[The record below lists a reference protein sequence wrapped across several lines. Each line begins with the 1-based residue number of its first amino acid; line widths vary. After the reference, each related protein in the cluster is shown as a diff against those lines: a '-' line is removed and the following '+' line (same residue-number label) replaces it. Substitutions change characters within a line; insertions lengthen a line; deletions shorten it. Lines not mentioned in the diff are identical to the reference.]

1 MTEVELECAVYGE
14 GTVFPVKIARD
25 AKVSALQEA
34 IFDKQRALQEAIFDK
49 QRYHERFSFP
59 PSALTLY
66 VAKKNGAWLKS
77 DPTFETFLKQGRQ
90 DDSGYAMKMIPNW
103 ILDEDYLGANFKPGR
118 KEIHI
123 LAASSY
129 TRVVLLALAA
139 ALALALGT
147 VGLSGHPRPDDGH
160 TELLAVSPGP
170 VVAAWATLWLSV
182 ALVLT
187 VHCGRSALA
196 DLPRNPETTPALAV
210 LRCSCCTSLCK
221 RLVLVAPLLGLA
233 CVALALWFDGPLVPP
248 PSTERGRRRRHAV
261 LLVGLVTFGV
271 GAIAWGATGVHWL
284 RRQDDAVLR
293 CAMAV
298 RVVTAEL
305 MCAGSLMLLMTC
317 CCRVERHLLPVHTP
331 SVDAGML
338 SPHAL
343 RDPAHTQSTPER
355 LALQERHG
363 PSPHI
368 AV

>member
-1 MTEVELECAVYGE
+1 ML
-14 GTVFPVKIARD
+14 
-25 AKVSALQEA
+25 
-34 IFDKQRALQEAIFDK
+34 
-49 QRYHERFSFP
+49 
-59 PSALTLY
+59 PSALPTLALVLVSVGSLLSAVY
-66 VAKKNGAWLKS
+66 ISRIGCSTSTQTFLWVTTGAWGLVALAHVLALCS
-77 DPTFETFLKQGRQ
+77 TRVRADARNAWRRAQ
-90 DDSGYAMKMIPNW
+90 
-103 ILDEDYLGANFKPGR
+103 
-118 KEIHI
+118 
-123 LAASSY
+123 AASSY

-147 VGLSGHPRPDDGH
+147 VGLSGRPRPDGH

-233 CVALALWFDGPLVPP
+233 CVALALWVDGRRRHCPTEAQRLVLGGALVFVGVLSTLAIGALVPP

-284 RRQDDAVLR
+284 RRQDDAALR

-355 LALQERHG
+355 LALRERHG